1 MRLGLGLFIRS
12 SVGGGG
18 GGNPVEAMLIAFIS
32 RVITDGGTLDGT
44 CLTTLLT
51 ELNEIEWVY

>member
-51 ELNEIEWVY
+51 ELNEIE